1 VRRKS
6 RGANIFLLQQQ
17 NQYNAELKSEER
29 KKYMMWFMSID
40 LNNKLYWFYDII
52 KKEYNTLF
60 VVMYTIFGY

>member
-1 VRRKS
+1 
-6 RGANIFLLQQQ
+6 
-17 NQYNAELKSEER
+17 
-29 KKYMMWFMSID
+29 MSID